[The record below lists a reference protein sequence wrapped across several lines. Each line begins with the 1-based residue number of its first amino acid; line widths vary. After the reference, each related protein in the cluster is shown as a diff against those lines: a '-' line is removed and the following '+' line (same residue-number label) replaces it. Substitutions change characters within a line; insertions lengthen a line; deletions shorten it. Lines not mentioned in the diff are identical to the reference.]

1 MDFRLFSGKSRNTG
15 PLSGY
20 AFLIVEDE
28 PFQAQLI
35 SDLIDSMGGTVRK
48 MALTFEQ
55 ARLAV
60 DQTAFD
66 CAILDINLGGTLS
79 FRIADLLQMRGT
91 PFIFCTAYADAVD
104 VYPGA
109 ARAPRLDKPVDESA
123 LLAAVLQVLDPEA
136 AARQ

>member
-1 MDFRLFSGKSRNTG
+1 MDLTFFSGKSRNAG

-20 AFLIVEDE
+20 AFLVVEDE

-35 SDLIDSMGGTVRK
+35 SDLINGMGGTVQK

-55 ARLAV
+55 ARHAV
-60 DQTAFD
+60 DQTPFD

-79 FRIADLLQMRGT
+79 FRIADLLRMRGT
-91 PFIFCTAYADAVD
+91 PFVFCTAYADAVD

-109 ARAPRLDKPVDESA
+109 EGTPRLDKPVDENA
-123 LLAAVLQVLDPEA
+123 LLEAVLRVLDPQA
-136 AARQ
+136 AAGQ

>member
-1 MDFRLFSGKSRNTG
+1 MVLRLFSGKSRNAG

-28 PFQAQLI
+28 AFQAQLI
-35 SDLIDSMGGTVRK
+35 SDLISSAGGTVRQT
-48 MALTFEQ
+48 AFTFEQ

-60 DQTAFD
+60 DQTPFD

-79 FRIADLLQMRGT
+79 FRIADLLRMRGT
-91 PFIFCTAYADAVD
+91 PFVFCTAYADAVD

-109 ARAPRLDKPVDESA
+109 EGTPRLDKPVDENA
-123 LLAAVLQVLDPEA
+123 LLEAVLRVLKPQA
-136 AARQ
+136 AAQ